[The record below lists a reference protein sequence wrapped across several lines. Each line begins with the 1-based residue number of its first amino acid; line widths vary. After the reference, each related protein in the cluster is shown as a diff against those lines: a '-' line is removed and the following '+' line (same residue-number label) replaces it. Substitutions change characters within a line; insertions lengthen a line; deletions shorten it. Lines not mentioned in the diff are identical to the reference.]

1 MLLRSL
7 NHIPF
12 VNIKK
17 LDRLSL
23 IGDAAEKMA
32 AQMERQAEII
42 RGMYDRQIDK
52 VKDQLSAQI
61 DSLKS
66 QYELGLITREDY
78 NAQAEQY
85 QQTADNEILKINE
98 DMLLELA
105 KINANTYA
113 ALTGS
118 QQQQVENTQ
127 KATSYASTLSE
138 NWGNHTG
145 VIGNIAGTVVG
156 GIADV
161 GVAVWDGI
169 TSAASTVSNWVSSWW
184 PFASGTADIPVDMPA
199 MVHQGEGII
208 PKTFNDAI
216 KSGEYALVG
225 GNNNSENN
233 TSGNNIYVSIQVEGS
248 VVTENKLIDVV
259 YNGLARAIGGG
270 DKEPLPSGV

>member
-1 MLLRSL
+1 MLFRSVAIAAKVLAFGLRLLLEPINIVGRAFEWFHNSIIVPIGNKFVDVINGVIDGL

-17 LDRLSL
+17 LDKLSL

-184 PFASGTADIPVDMPA
+184 PFASGTA
-199 MVHQGEGII
+199 
-208 PKTFNDAI
+208 
-216 KSGEYALVG
+216 
-225 GNNNSENN
+225 
-233 TSGNNIYVSIQVEGS
+233 
-248 VVTENKLIDVV
+248 
-259 YNGLARAIGGG
+259 RAH
-270 DKEPLPSGV
+270 V